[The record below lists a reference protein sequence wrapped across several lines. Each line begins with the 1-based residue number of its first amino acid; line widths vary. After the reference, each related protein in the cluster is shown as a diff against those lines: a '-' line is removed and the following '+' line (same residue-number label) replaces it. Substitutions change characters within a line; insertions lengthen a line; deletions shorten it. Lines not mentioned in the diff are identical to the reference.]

1 MPIKILVI
9 PDTMIRKTGLPGR
22 RTRLQSKRKPSLD
35 KLNRTLQRYLI
46 CGRNQGM
53 EVIRHNYKFMEEI
66 FPLSAI
72 VKEDINEQVGG
83 DNARE

>member
-1 MPIKILVI
+1 
-9 PDTMIRKTGLPGR
+9 
-22 RTRLQSKRKPSLD
+22 
-35 KLNRTLQRYLI
+35 
-46 CGRNQGM
+46 M